1 MFESFRCIEETLL
14 TRTMKNQILSLAID
28 IDTNNE
34 QCATEDLNE
43 STFTQIFNTF
53 NNLRCLYFGLSSRYH
68 QPLSFRTGLQHVIS
82 TNLLKLHVSL
92 NSLTDCLRLL
102 DGRFNQLHTLYVN
115 IWSIVSPRLAN
126 SNEVDYS

>member
-28 IDTNNE
+28 IDTNE
-34 QCATEDLNE
+34 KLCDWNE

-53 NNLRCLYFGLSSRYH
+53 NNLRCLYFGLTSCYH
-68 QPLSFRTGLQHVIS
+68 ERLSFCTGLQHVIS
-82 TNLLKLHVSL
+82 TNLLKLHVSTY
-92 NSLTDCLRLL
+92 SLTDCLRLL
-102 DGRFNQLHTLYVN
+102 DCRFNRLHTLYVN
-115 IWSIVSPRLAN
+115 ICSIVSPHLTN

>member
-1 MFESFRCIEETLL
+1 
-14 TRTMKNQILSLAID
+14 MKNQILSLAID

-34 QCATEDLNE
+34 QCTTGDWNE
-43 STFTQIFNTF
+43 STFKQIFNTF

-68 QPLSFRTGLQHVIS
+68 QRLSFCTGLQHVIS

-92 NSLTDCLRLL
+92 DSLTDCLRLL

-115 IWSIVSPRLAN
+115 ICSIVSSHLTN
-126 SNEVDYS
+126 SNEVDYSRYVVYSNEFVCF